1 MMKAELL
8 NLAENVEIDGV
19 EYKINTDFS
28 VWIEIEQIFLLKE
41 DGKEAAAKILSL
53 AYPYLPHNP
62 VAAFEKVVWFYSGG
76 MDAEKT
82 ERKCFGAP
90 LYDLKRDFKFLWADF
105 LGKFGID
112 LLKTN
117 MHWWQFRLLISALDD
132 GCKFPK
138 VVGYRSLDTA
148 KIKNKELKNFYEK
161 MKKQYK
167 LPDIRTDEERE
178 EELADILS
186 GAF

>member
-1 MMKAELL
+1 MKTNLL
-8 NLAENVEIDGV
+8 NLAEKVEIDGI
-19 EYKINTDFS
+19 EYPINTDFS

-41 DGKEAAAKILSL
+41 NSKKDAAKILAL
-53 AYPYLPHNP
+53 AYPPLPHNP
-62 VAAFEKVVWFYSGG
+62 VAAFEKVLWFYSGG
-76 MDAEKT
+76 LDAEKT
-82 ERKCFGAP
+82 ERRCFGAP

-105 LGKFGID
+105 FGKFGID

-132 GCKFPK
+132 GCKFSK
-138 VVGYRSLDTA
+138 VVGYRSLDTSQ
-148 KIKNKELKNFYEK
+148 IKNRELKKFYER

-178 EELADILS
+178 KELADSLS
-186 GAF
+186 KVF